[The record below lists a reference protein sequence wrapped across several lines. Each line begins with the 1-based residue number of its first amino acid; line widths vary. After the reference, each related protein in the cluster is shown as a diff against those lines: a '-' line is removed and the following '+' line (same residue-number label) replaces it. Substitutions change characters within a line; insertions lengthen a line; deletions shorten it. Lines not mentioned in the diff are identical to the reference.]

1 MLCATVTPTDLRE
14 FVLRAHFLLCFFA
27 CCFPR
32 HHSSI
37 AAEVP
42 FRLTVVTSVS
52 DAWTA
57 SLQPF
62 LSLPFPTHTPTVTL
76 YEAAASAFGFSSARS
91 LLLLPARF
99 VASNGAVVT
108 ARGGGGL
115 AVAAKRR
122 GAVVAVL
129 TVSLAFGADGRL
141 RERRPWPRSSAGPI
155 GMPVAPASGTSAG
168 AAEDVID
175 PQWIDFVVS
184 EDGVIA
190 PAMAPHVDKMY
201 NSFA

>member
-1 MLCATVTPTDLRE
+1 MCLACSL
-14 FVLRAHFLLCFFA
+14 LLCCFA
-27 CCFPR
+27 CCYPR

-42 FRLTVVTSVS
+42 FRLTVVTSAS

-57 SLQPF
+57 APQSF

-141 RERRPWPRSSAGPI
+141 RERRPWPCSSAGSV
-155 GMPVAPASGTSAG
+155 GMPVVPASGTSAG

-190 PAMAPHVDKMY
+190 PAMAPRVDKTY

>member
-1 MLCATVTPTDLRE
+1 VCLACS
-14 FVLRAHFLLCFFA
+14 LLCCFA
-27 CCFPR
+27 CCYPR

-42 FRLTVVTSVS
+42 FRLTVVTSAS

-57 SLQPF
+57 APQSF

-141 RERRPWPRSSAGPI
+141 RERRPWPCSSAGSV
-155 GMPVAPASGTSAG
+155 GMPVVPASGTSAG

-190 PAMAPHVDKMY
+190 PAMAPRVDKTY